1 MSERDQDSTAG
12 AAVIMTCGLPASGK
26 TTTAA
31 RLHTHLGGVLIRSC
45 DVYKELGI
53 VLSEW
58 VSRTQQFTTKVSEYD
73 RLRDE
78 AYAEMARRVTT
89 CLASGSRVVI
99 VDAVHG
105 ELDKRRTLYDI
116 SCARGAAPVV
126 VLYLCD
132 DFEEVRRRLWRRRG
146 RENEPEH
153 EASDLS
159 VFHDI
164 RRRWQSPLTD
174 ELPDG
179 RRPTIL
185 TYDTLRG
192 RETAIHVGA
201 PAAAQRVRAA
211 LVTPF
216 RAVSRRSGTAGSR
229 T

>member
-1 MSERDQDSTAG
+1 MSERDRPSTAV

-45 DVYKELGI
+45 DIYKELGI

-58 VSRTQQFTTKVSEYD
+58 VSRTQKFTTNVAEYD

-78 AYAEMARRVTT
+78 AYAEMALRVTT
-89 CLASGSRVVI
+89 CLASGSRIVI

-105 ELDKRRTLYDI
+105 ERDKRGRLYEI
-116 SCARGAAPVV
+116 SDAGGAPPVV
-126 VLYLCD
+126 VLCRCD
-132 DFEEVRRRLWRRRG
+132 DFEEVRRRFRGRRG
-146 RENEPEH
+146 REQEPEH

-159 VFHDI
+159 VFYDI
-164 RRRWQSPLTD
+164 GRRWQSPLTD

-185 TYDTLRG
+185 TYDTIHG
-192 RETAIHVGA
+192 RAAAIHVGE
-201 PAAAQRVRAA
+201 PVAALRIQAA

-216 RAVSRRSGTAGSR
+216 RAVSSPARTTGSR
-229 T
+229 A

>member
-1 MSERDQDSTAG
+1 LIPPGLASV

-26 TTTAA
+26 TTTAM

-45 DVYKELGI
+45 DIYKELGI

-58 VSRTQQFTTKVSEYD
+58 VSRTQQFTTNVSEYD
-73 RLRDE
+73 RVRDE

-105 ELDKRRTLYDI
+105 ELDKRRKLYEI
-116 SCARGAAPVV
+116 SHAGGAAPVV
-126 VLYLCD
+126 VLCLCD
-132 DFEEVRRRLWRRRG
+132 DSAEVLRRFRGRRG
-146 RENEPEH
+146 REREPEH

-159 VFHDI
+159 VFYDI
-164 RRRWQSPLTD
+164 GRRWQSPLTD

-185 TYDTLRG
+185 TYDTIHG
-192 RETAIHVGA
+192 REGTIHVGV
-201 PAAAQRVRAA
+201 PVAALRVRAA
-211 LVTPF
+211 LVTPI
-216 RAVSRRSGTAGSR
+216 RAVSPRSGTTGSR
-229 T
+229 A